1 MQADFTIMFYYEL
14 PTAISLPLIKVIMQL
29 TSLQAEKDLHK
40 YGMAITTLHACTIY
54 VFLAHWANRAR
65 CYRCPQPLLNPASLL
80 PPDFHLVGFELCWVK
95 ETLVQTSHSLLAP
108 GFWLKGWCIQSFEV
122 RCCNATKPYVQGR
135 QRFFS
140 LHQVNK

>member
-54 VFLAHWANRAR
+54 VFLAH
-65 CYRCPQPLLNPASLL
+65 
-80 PPDFHLVGFELCWVK
+80 
-95 ETLVQTSHSLLAP
+95 
-108 GFWLKGWCIQSFEV
+108 
-122 RCCNATKPYVQGR
+122 
-135 QRFFS
+135 
-140 LHQVNK
+140 